1 MNAQGLVDMDSN
13 KVVISGSS
21 TGRKSRVGLGWPLSQ
36 AKHSINVRLLGL
48 FGKSFPV
55 GD

>member
-13 KVVISGSS
+13 KVIISGSS
-21 TGRKSRVGLGWPLSQ
+21 TGRKSRVGLGRLLSQ
-36 AKHSINVRLLGL
+36 AKHSINVRLPVL
-48 FGKSFPV
+48 FGKRFPV